1 MIYLYKKVFFF
12 FSKFIVL
19 LVFIYVILLIDV
31 NNPKANPAC
40 HYFKTHG
47 HNFMKCTKSL
57 HSNGTI
63 KRNIICN

>member
-1 MIYLYKKVFFF
+1 MIYLYKKVLF
-12 FSKFIVL
+12 FSKFIL
-19 LVFIYVILLIDV
+19 LVFIYVLLLIDV
-31 NNPKANPAC
+31 NTPKANPAC